1 MDVEFQNGPAFTVAV
16 ARWAGGKQLRAES
29 GATIG
34 MTTGTQI
41 ETTTQGGILKGLKRS
56 FSGESFFMNMFTAP
70 PSGGEIL
77 LASSLPGD
85 MTYVDLQGETWLFH
99 RDGFIASEQT
109 IDLDT
114 KWGGLKGAFGA
125 SSFFVVKC
133 SGQGKAIVATYGAL
147 RRVDLQAGQQYTVDS
162 GHLVAWPESLPI
174 EVRKVGGMKT
184 PVPQRQGLRGDTDE
198 PRHLLHADPQRGSLR
213 QLAHPLPAQERQ
225 LRSARAATA
234 TAVTPPLQRV

>member
-1 MDVEFQNGPAFTVAV
+1 MDVEFQNDPAFTVAV
-16 ARWAGGKQLRAES
+16 ARLAGGEKLRAES
-29 GATIG
+29 GAMIS

-99 RDGFIASEQT
+99 RDGFIAAEQT

-133 SGQGKAIVATYGAL
+133 SGRGKAIVATYTAPCAAWTCRPGTSTRSTRAISWPG
-147 RRVDLQAGQQYTVDS
+147 RRACPSRCT
-162 GHLVAWPESLPI
+162 
-174 EVRKVGGMKT
+174 
-184 PVPQRQGLRGDTDE
+184 
-198 PRHLLHADPQRGSLR
+198 
-213 QLAHPLPAQERQ
+213 
-225 LRSARAATA
+225 RSAASSRCSSAARASW
-234 TAVTPPLQRV
+234 

>member
-1 MDVEFQNGPAFTVAV
+1 MEVEFQNGPAFTVAV
-16 ARWAGGKQLRAES
+16 ARLAGGERLRAES
-29 GATIG
+29 GAMIS

-56 FSGESFFMNMFTAP
+56 ISGESFFMNMFTAP

-99 RDGFIASEQT
+99 RDGFIASEEG

-125 SSFFVVKC
+125 SSFFV
-133 SGQGKAIVATYGAL
+133 SGAA
-147 RRVDLQAGQQYTVDS
+147 
-162 GHLVAWPESLPI
+162 
-174 EVRKVGGMKT
+174 
-184 PVPQRQGLRGDTDE
+184 
-198 PRHLLHADPQRGSLR
+198 
-213 QLAHPLPAQERQ
+213 
-225 LRSARAATA
+225 ARARPSWPPTAPCAASTCRRASSTPSTQATS
-234 TAVTPPLQRV
+234 